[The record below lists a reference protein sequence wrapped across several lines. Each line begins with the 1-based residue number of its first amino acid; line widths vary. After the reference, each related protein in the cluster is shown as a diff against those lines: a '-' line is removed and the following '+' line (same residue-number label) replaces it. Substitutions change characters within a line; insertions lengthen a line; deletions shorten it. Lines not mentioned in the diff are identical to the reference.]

1 MKLKSTLSESVF
13 HDMEKLAKNISSSI
27 KKDPGSG
34 HSSAAILVASLKK
47 MLKSKDD
54 EKYNEGVRIFI
65 SKLKSDLSKIK

>member
-27 KKDPGSG
+27 KKNPASG
-34 HSSAAILVASLKK
+34 HSSAAILVASLKN

-54 EKYNEGVRIFI
+54 ERYNEGVRIFI